1 MKKTVRAEVNNF
13 TKGLITEASPLNF
26 PENAYID
33 GVNYETDRKG
43 LISRRLGIDYED
55 SYVKRATPTL
65 SADVSTVKLS
75 TFKWTNVSGNSEN
88 DFLVVQIENTLQFYN
103 LSESVLSNAG
113 YKASLLISSF
123 PTNVSY
129 TFASLEGV
137 LIVAAGVD
145 TFAVVSY
152 DGTSFSVTYDRIK
165 TRDLWGVEVTEVTQY
180 ETDPTYRG
188 SVYDQ
193 KHWYNLQNQS
203 WGVPRRNSVGAYV
216 DPLIQYY
223 NDLGVY
229 PSNSEAVWAG
239 LQFQP
244 VTGGVTFERIYT
256 NLYTELLGASVKS
269 AKGYYII
276 DALNRGAS
284 RTSEFVNNKNKYSA
298 TLSVASVSLPSDIT
312 SGGAKIVTDYAGRI
326 WYGGFEGEVTGGDSH
341 SPNYSNFL
349 FFSQIIRD
357 KTGFSKC
364 YQAGDPSSREE
375 TEVIETDGGYLRI
388 SGAKNIISMV
398 VLDSSLIVIC
408 DNGVWAITGGSDYG
422 FTATSY
428 KVDKLS
434 TFGGLGPGSVV
445 AEGNRIFFWSTDG
458 IYVIAKD
465 QYGSLVVDNITVK
478 TIQTFYNNIPAVS
491 KLEAIGTYDQSD
503 KKIRWLYKQGTRF
516 TSGSATNEL
525 ILDTT
530 LSSFTVFEIFNISP
544 NTAEVVSC
552 FAAQPFETGVADS
565 LVFSS
570 VDQVLSS
577 TDDVIVEEAIKVD
590 SLQSVRYLVLVK
602 GSLTNSVTFAHY
614 KNQQF
619 LDWESE
625 NAEGID
631 AAGYFLTGAQTA
643 GDSSVAKQ
651 VPYLTMHFKRTEE
664 NVGADLVPLKQSG
677 CFFRVQWSF
686 SDTINSKKWS
696 PLQQAYRY
704 RRAKY
709 VEDALDTYDTGFEL
723 ITSKSKV
730 RGRGPAFALYVT
742 TEPLKDC
749 QIYGWNVSLNGNSNG

>member
-33 GVNYETDRKG
+33 GVNFETDRKG
-43 LISRRLGIDYED
+43 ITRRRLGIDYED
-55 SYVKRATPTL
+55 SYVKRDTPAL
-65 SADVSTVKLS
+65 SSDVASVKLS
-75 TFKWTNVSGNSEN
+75 TFKWTNVNGNSEN
-88 DFLVVQIENTLQFYN
+88 DFLVVQIENTLQFYD
-103 LSESVLSNAG
+103 LAASVLSGAG
-113 YKASLLISSF
+113 YKSSLVVSSF
-123 PTNVSY
+123 PTDVAY

-137 LIVAAGVD
+137 LVVAAGVD
-145 TFAVVSY
+145 TFAIVSY
-152 DGTSFSVTYDRIK
+152 DGTTFSVTYDRIK
-165 TRDLWGVEVTEVTQY
+165 TRDLWGVEVTENTQY
-180 ETDPTYRG
+180 ETDPTFRG
-188 SVYDQ
+188 AIYDQ

-203 WGVPRRNSVGAYV
+203 WGIPRRNSANALV
-216 DPLIQYY
+216 DPLIQYF

-284 RTSEFVNNKNKYSA
+284 RMSEFVNNKAKYTA
-298 TLSVASVSLPSDIT
+298 TLSVASVTLPSDIT
-312 SGGAKIVTDYAGRI
+312 SGGARIVTDFAGRI
-326 WYGGFEGEVTGGDSH
+326 WYGGFEGTVTDGDAR

-434 TFGGLGPGSVV
+434 TFGGLGANSVV
-445 AEGNRIFFWSTDG
+445 AEGNRIFFWAADG

-465 QYGSLVVDNITVK
+465 QYGALVVDNITVK

-491 KLEAIGTYDQSD
+491 KLEAIGTYDQSA
-503 KKIRWLYKQGTRF
+503 KKIRWLYKSGTRF
-516 TSGSATNEL
+516 AADSSTREL

-530 LSSFTVFEIFNISP
+530 LSSFSVFQVFNTSP
-544 NTAEVVSC
+544 NNTEVVSL
-552 FAAQPFETGVADS
+552 FSSQPFETGLEDTP
-565 LVFSS
+565 VFSE
-570 VDQVLSS
+570 
-577 TDDVIVEEAIKVD
+577 TDEVMSDVEDVVVEESVKVD
-590 SLQSVRYLVLVK
+590 GLQSVRYLVLVR
-602 GSLTNSVTFAHY
+602 GESNNYVTFAHY
-614 KNQQF
+614 KNSQF
-619 LDWESE
+619 LDWE
-625 NAEGID
+625 AEDDEGVD
-631 AAGYFLTGAQTA
+631 AAAYFLTGAQTA
-643 GDSSVAKQ
+643 GDSAVAKQ
-651 VPYLTMHFKRTEE
+651 IPYLTMHFKRTEE
-664 NVGADLVPLKQSG
+664 NVDENLVPLKQSG
-677 CFFRVQWSF
+677 CLFRVQWSF
-686 SDTINSKKWS
+686 ANTINSKKWS

-704 RRAKY
+704 RRARY
-709 VEDALDTYDTGFEL
+709 VEDVLDDYDNGFEL
-723 ITSKSKV
+723 VTSKSKV
-730 RGRGPAFALYVT
+730 RGRGPSFAMYVT

-749 QIYGWNVSLNGNSNG
+749 QIYGWSISLNGNSNV